1 MPDESSSRVPTGAGS
16 AADLAGREVLVGVSG
31 GIAAFKT
38 CALVSALVQRGAG
51 VTVVMTGA
59 ATRFIGPLTFES
71 LTARRVILDLWSAEQ
86 DRDSRH
92 IHVTERAHLF
102 IIAPATANVIGKM
115 AHGIADD
122 ALTTM
127 VLAAAGP
134 LLLAPAMN
142 DRMWRNPIVQRNIEI
157 LRTAGGSIVE
167 PESGWLACR
176 TIGEGRMAEP
186 QTILDAVIRML
197 TGSGRR

>member
-51 VTVVMTGA
+51 VTVVMTDA
-59 ATRFIGPLTFES
+59 ATRFVGPLTFES

-92 IHVTERAHLF
+92 IHVTERAHLV

-127 VLAAAGP
+127 VLAAPGP

-142 DRMWRNPIVQRNIEI
+142 DRMWRNAIVQRNIEI
-157 LRTAGGSIVE
+157 LRAAGWSIVE

-186 QTILDAVIRML
+186 QTILETATRML
-197 TGSGRR
+197 IGGGRR